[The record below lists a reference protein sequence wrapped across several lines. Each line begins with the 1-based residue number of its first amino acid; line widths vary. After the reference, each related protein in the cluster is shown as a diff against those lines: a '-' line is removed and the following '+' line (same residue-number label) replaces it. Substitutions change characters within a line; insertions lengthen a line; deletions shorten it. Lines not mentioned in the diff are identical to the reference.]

1 MRTGTIIFTLSAVV
15 ISVIKLPMQGI
26 AHKGITKIITT
37 FEIEMIRI
45 IDIEIYL

>member
-1 MRTGTIIFTLSAVV
+1 MRTGTIMFSQSGV